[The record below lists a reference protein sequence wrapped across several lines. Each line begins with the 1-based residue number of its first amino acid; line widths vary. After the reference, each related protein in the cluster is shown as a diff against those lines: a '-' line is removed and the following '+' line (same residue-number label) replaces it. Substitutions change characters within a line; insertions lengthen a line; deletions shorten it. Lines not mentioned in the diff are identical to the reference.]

1 MIVASDMEG
10 HHTRRDD
17 AVASPR
23 KLMRATA
30 ELAPEEVR
38 RYGTPWI
45 VEFVMVML
53 RQLVPTAVPA
63 LVMLPDC
70 AWVQ

>member
-10 HHTRRDD
+10 HHTRRDE
-17 AVASPR
+17 AVRRPESSCWRRQSSPGR
-23 KLMRATA
+23 SA
-30 ELAPEEVR
+30 

>member
-1 MIVASDMEG
+1 MES
-10 HHTRRDD
+10 HHTRRDEG
-17 AVASPR
+17 VASLA

-30 ELAPEEVR
+30 EFATEEVR

-63 LVMLPDC
+63 LVMLPVWAC
-70 AWVQ
+70 VQ